1 MTANS
6 FKEMLSIRGDLLTPD
21 GEIKDGI
28 LRIRNGVIGE
38 ISKPSGE
45 PSDGQFLDFRGKKVI
60 PGLIDTHIHGAGGFD
75 MTGKGVA
82 QAAGFLPSHGVTSFL
97 ATTHFMLGRKNL
109 LQAVVEIADAIQ
121 TPPQGAAI
129 LGIHMEGPWVA
140 ADRSPFSKAEYCY
153 PITHEDILAFQ
164 QAAHHNLRMVTFA
177 PELAGAM
184 GVVPF
189 LRDQGIIPSIGHTN
203 ATCEETKEA
212 VAKGLNHS
220 THTFNAMQPLHH
232 RKPGALGAILD
243 CDEITA
249 EMIGD
254 GFHVQ
259 APLMRLLLKV
269 KGVER
274 VCLVSDGVP
283 LSGLP
288 AGTRQDWYGF
298 DIGTNGEISTLPD
311 GRPAGAYK
319 LLDQQIQVLIREEV
333 ADLSTAVTIA
343 SRIPASMLGLKK
355 GQLRSGYDA
364 DVVILDKAYQP
375 ILSIVAGK
383 VVYQRETQSSG

>member
-1 MTANS
+1 MATNS
-6 FKEMLSIRGDLLTPD
+6 SKEMLSIRGDLLTPD
-21 GEIKDGI
+21 SEIKDGI
-28 LRIRNGVIGE
+28 LRIRNGVIE
-38 ISKPSGE
+38 EVSKPGGE
-45 PSDGQFLDFRGKKVI
+45 PSDGKFLDFRGKKVI

-75 MTGKGVA
+75 MTGKGVG

-140 ADRSPFSKAEYCY
+140 ADRSPFSKPEYCY
-153 PITHEDILAFQ
+153 PITREDVLAFQ
-164 QAAHHNLRMVTFA
+164 QASHHNLRMVTFA

-184 GVVPF
+184 EVIPF

-203 ATCEETKEA
+203 ATYEETKEA
-212 VAKGLNHS
+212 VSKGLNHS

-243 CDEITA
+243 CDEIIA

-259 APLMRLLLKV
+259 APLMRLLLKA

-333 ADLSTAVTIA
+333 ADLPTAVTIA
-343 SRIPASMLGLKK
+343 SRIPAAMLGLKK

-364 DVVILDKAYQP
+364 DLVVLNDDSQP
-375 ILSIVAGK
+375 IMSMVAGK
-383 VVYQRETQSSG
+383 VVYEREQKSRG